1 MQQCM
6 QMCMSTFTYYG
17 GKKLEKIKLIP
28 YKSLRDFWS
37 GTRGKNQAC
46 TEFHLQEWKIQCTV
60 CTYYRC
66 QVDIS

>member
-37 GTRGKNQAC
+37 GTRGKKPGMHRISPSGM
-46 TEFHLQEWKIQCTV
+46 EDTV
-60 CTYYRC
+60 YCVYLL
-66 QVDIS
+66 SLPS

>member
-17 GKKLEKIKLIP
+17 GEKLKKIKLIP
-28 YKSLRDFWS
+28 YKSLHDFCS
-37 GTRGKNQAC
+37 GTLKKNQAC
-46 TEFHLQEWKIQCTV
+46 TEFHLQEWKIQCAV
-60 CTYYRC
+60 RTYYHC